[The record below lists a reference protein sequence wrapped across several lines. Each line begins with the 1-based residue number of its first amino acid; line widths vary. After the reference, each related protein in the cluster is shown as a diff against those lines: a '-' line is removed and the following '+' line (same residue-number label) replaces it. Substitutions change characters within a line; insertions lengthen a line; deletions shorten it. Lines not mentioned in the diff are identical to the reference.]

1 MGMVATREWTVAEV
15 LALPCDGRRYELID
29 GRLYISGTLVTGDE
43 IPDPSELVT
52 PSPSWVHQRAV
63 LGLATRLDVYLRERR
78 SGTVLIAPADVEL
91 DEGSVVEPD
100 VFVVPLV
107 GGRAPRTWQEAGRLL
122 LAVEVLSPGTA
133 RLDRVTKRRLYQR
146 QSVPEY
152 WIVDVDA
159 RIVERWRPSDE
170 RPEMLAERLEW
181 RPHTTP
187 QDTDDPTTTPL
198 VIELVPF
205 FAEIADD

>member
-15 LALPCDGRRYELID
+15 LALPYDGRRYELID
-29 GRLYISGTLVTGDE
+29 GRLYISGTLVSGDE
-43 IPDPSELVT
+43 IPGPSELVT

-63 LGLATRLDVYLRERR
+63 LELAKRLDVFLRERR

-91 DEGSVVEPD
+91 AEGSVVEPD

-107 GGRAPRTWQEAGRLL
+107 AGRAPRTWQEARRLL

-146 QSVPEY
+146 QAVPEY

-187 QDTDDPTTTPL
+187 QGRDDPITPHL
-198 VIELVPF
+198 VIELGPF
-205 FAEIADD
+205 FAEIADE